1 MEQKVE
7 ELRLL
12 ASDLNI
18 RDARKLYQ
26 VAKGRE
32 YRDITQ
38 KMAAEALRS
47 SVQRQVLAPP
57 TRYRGHYAAVGPG
70 EIQEDLID
78 FSNNTK
84 KSIKP
89 RYVLVGVDV
98 FTRKIAAEPLLDK
111 KKETIYNVN
120 ADILHRLVG
129 DQEHVHIRTD
139 HGKEWG
145 DLTTYADPLI
155 HSYADLH
162 DRNGLA
168 VVDAAI
174 KHIKRDLAAEVG
186 KTRNAEW
193 PSKLEKVVDNINEQP
208 NPAVHGSPEN
218 VMHNKIQE
226 FLVLKDNADKLTQNS
241 SNATKMQAAIAQSA
255 TEGNHGVIREPID
268 NGGRSFKPTY
278 GKPMQVERTDAQY
291 AYTKGHRAAV
301 ARGDMKEAEQ
311 HQVLLKHA
319 RPATAGK
326 FETALVTEANKSKLM
341 ANTSAKKEK
350 NQAAAGTG
358 PAPGECAPARRLH
371 FRGGHPKKASGVQAA
386 ETPHQKSHGHFL
398 DHQALQQAI
407 CDPGR
412 RGQAQE
418 PPVRAGPAGTRPAC
432 RSGAC
437 RGCPACRHCA
447 EEKEG
452 RGLLQ
457 GSEIP
462 LWVNWK

>member
-89 RYVLVGVDV
+89 RFVLVGADV
-98 FTRKIAAEPLLDK
+98 FSRKIAAEPLLDK

-145 DLTTYADPLI
+145 DLTDYADPLI

-193 PSKLEKVVDNINEQP
+193 PSKLEKVVHNINEQP
-208 NPAVHGSPEN
+208 NPSVHGPPEN
-218 VMHNKIQE
+218 VMKNKVQE
-226 FLVLKDNADKLTQNS
+226 FLVLKDNANKLAKNS
-241 SNATKMQAAIAQSA
+241 ASATKMQAAIAQSA

-278 GKPMQVERTDAQY
+278 GKPLQVERTDAQY

-319 RPATAGK
+319 QPATAGK
-326 FETALVTEANKSKLM
+326 FETALVTEANKSKL
-341 ANTSAKKEK
+341 T
-350 NQAAAGTG
+350 
-358 PAPGECAPARRLH
+358 
-371 FRGGHPKKASGVQAA
+371 
-386 ETPHQKSHGHFL
+386 ET
-398 DHQALQQAI
+398 
-407 CDPGR
+407 R
-412 RGQAQE
+412 
-418 PPVRAGPAGTRPAC
+418 
-432 RSGAC
+432 
-437 RGCPACRHCA
+437 
-447 EEKEG
+447 
-452 RGLLQ
+452 LLQ
-457 GSEIP
+457 GQALHLENVLLREGSISVADIPKKLPGFRRLKRRIKDLTDTSWITKHYNKRFVIQDGEVRLRSRPSEPAPREPAPPAAPAPAEAAPPADIAP
-462 LWVNWK
+462 KKKRDAAYYRGLKFLYG

>member
-1 MEQKVE
+1 M
-7 ELRLL
+7 RLL

-84 KSIKP
+84 KIIKP
-89 RYVLVGVDV
+89 RYVLVGADV

-145 DLTTYADPLI
+145 DLTDYADPLI

-186 KTRNAEW
+186 KARNAEW

-278 GKPMQVERTDAQY
+278 GKPLQVERTDAQY
-291 AYTKGHRAAV
+291 VYTKGHRAAV

-326 FETALVTEANKSKLM
+326 FETALVTEANKSKL
-341 ANTSAKKEK
+341 T
-350 NQAAAGTG
+350 
-358 PAPGECAPARRLH
+358 
-371 FRGGHPKKASGVQAA
+371 
-386 ETPHQKSHGHFL
+386 ET
-398 DHQALQQAI
+398 
-407 CDPGR
+407 R
-412 RGQAQE
+412 
-418 PPVRAGPAGTRPAC
+418 
-432 RSGAC
+432 
-437 RGCPACRHCA
+437 
-447 EEKEG
+447 
-452 RGLLQ
+452 LLQ
-457 GSEIP
+457 GQALHLENVLLREGSISVADIPKKLPGFRRLKRRIKNLTDTSWITKHYNKRFVIQDGEVRLRSRPSEPAPREPAPPAAPAPAEAAPPADIAP
-462 LWVNWK
+462 KKKRDAAYYRGLKFLYG